1 MKRNCTRIVKIV
13 GAYPNKHYCN
23 AYGNP
28 ALVSGTSNSS
38 NTTTNLRTFSTLIE
52 VENKANGN
60 TSSVLPNSFHKVS
73 VETKRLFPGDSAI
86 QSRWFSSRSS
96 STILFPSQQDETHGM
111 PSNTQQLHSHSDSS
125 CCSTSAIGKVN
136 DTVAFVTSNSSNKG
150 SSGSTA
156 SSSGSGACSP
166 VGIPVASSSSS
177 TFTSVRTVVTS
188 QRLVEFGRDNMEQP
202 KLMTKEERED
212 FMAVYHTMVKD
223 LLEIPEMRDMEE
235 TNRWMARVLQ
245 YNVPHGKRNRGL
257 ATALA
262 YKYLAP
268 DELTDENVRLSYI
281 LGWCVEILQA
291 FFLVSDDI
299 MDGSETRR
307 GRPCWYKVDNLGL
320 AAVNDAILL
329 EATIYQILKKHFK
342 DKSYYAKAMEVMH
355 DVTYKTI
362 FGQSLD
368 TRTGQD
374 RRMETYTMD
383 RYSAIVK
390 YKTSFYSFYLPIALA
405 MTMAEIND
413 PNLLQ
418 QVRKVTLEMGHF
430 FQIQDDFLDCFGD
443 VEVTGKIGTD
453 IQDCKCSWLFVVA
466 MQRCSPEQKTL
477 LLENYGQHDKEK
489 ISAVKKLYNELGLED
504 IYHSYEEQTYNLICT
519 HIEQMNNELPKGLF
533 YDMLHKIYKRSS

>member
-1 MKRNCTRIVKIV
+1 MKKNCTRLVKIV
-13 GAYPNKHYCN
+13 GTYPNKHCN
-23 AYGNP
+23 SFATP
-28 ALVSGTSNSS
+28 AAGASNKV
-38 NTTTNLRTFSTLIE
+38 NLRTCATLSE
-52 VENKANGN
+52 VKKYDDWR
-60 TSSVLPNSFHKVS
+60 TYSLLPNSFLKVS
-73 VETKRLFPGDSAI
+73 VENTFFPRHSAT
-86 QSRWFSSRSS
+86 QNRWYSS
-96 STILFPSQQDETHGM
+96 SSISSIIFPPQQDETQGTS
-111 PSNTQQLHSHSDSS
+111 PSNSQQLHSHSDTSYY
-125 CCSTSAIGKVN
+125 CSTSAIEKTIATG
-136 DTVAFVTSNSSNKG
+136 APIP
-150 SSGSTA
+150 SSGSNIGNVGSTSGTCSTA
-156 SSSGSGACSP
+156 
-166 VGIPVASSSSS
+166 GITIASASASA
-177 TFTSVRTVVTS
+177 FTSIRTVVTS
-188 QRLVEFGRDNMEQP
+188 QRLVEFGRDNMEQQP

-212 FMAVYHTMVKD
+212 FMAVYHTMVKE
-223 LLEIPEMRDMEE
+223 LLEIPDMKDMEE

-329 EATIYQILKKHFK
+329 EATIYQILKKHFRN
-342 DKSYYAKAMEVMH
+342 KSYYAKIMEVMH
-355 DVTYKTI
+355 DVTYKTV

-390 YKTSFYSFYLPIALA
+390 YKTSFYSFYLPVAFA
-405 MTMAEIND
+405 MTMAEIDD

-430 FQIQDDFLDCFGD
+430 FQVQDDFLDCFGD

-466 MQRCSPEQKTL
+466 MQRSSPEQKKF
-477 LLENYGQHDKEK
+477 LLENYGQHETEK
-489 ISAVKKLYNELGLED
+489 VTAVKTLYNELGLED
-504 IYHSYEEQTYNLICT
+504 IYHNYEEQTYNLICT
-519 HIEQMNNELPKGLF
+519 HIQQMSNELPKGLF
-533 YDMLHKIYKRSS
+533 FDMLHKIYKRSS